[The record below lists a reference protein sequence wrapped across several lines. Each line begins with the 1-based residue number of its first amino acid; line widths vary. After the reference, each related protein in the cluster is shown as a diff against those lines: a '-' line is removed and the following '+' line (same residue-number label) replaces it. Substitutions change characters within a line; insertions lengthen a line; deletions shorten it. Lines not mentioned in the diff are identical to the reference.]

1 MEFSISSFL
10 RSFIAKHR
18 SNIKKLFN
26 NGSVDLRKRILE
38 LSWDEIDI
46 ISDEDIIQA
55 IHKNDNV
62 SPDAI
67 IAAGKRRIEKTNS
80 TIKKPPENQV
90 VLASYI

>member
-1 MEFSISSFL
+1 M
-10 RSFIAKHR
+10 
-18 SNIKKLFN
+18 
-26 NGSVDLRKRILE
+26 DLRKRILE

-67 IAAGKRRIEKTNS
+67 IAAGKRRIEKTYPDIEKYLTDKNEE
-80 TIKKPPENQV
+80 IVAHQQLNFI
-90 VLASYI
+90 Y